1 MGLPRS
7 SPPQTC
13 AGGGQQRGH
22 TTHDGKYKVL
32 AGIPGVSPDPRGFS
46 LAPVPLPALS
56 SPSHLAAAR
65 AGSPLAAGEAAAAS
79 AGSLGSACSFQ
90 QPGKP
95 LFVKQRWRHQM
106 ERVSQ
111 RKSSRKKKKE
121 KKGERR
127 ERARSRR
134 QAGSCRAP
142 TCPQHGP
149 ASTRGDP
156 AGREEQGLAGGEMAA
171 DKPTC
176 ELPALN

>member
-22 TTHDGKYKVL
+22 TTHDRKYKVL

-111 RKSSRKKKKE
+111 RKSSKKKKR
-121 KKGERR
+121 KKGG
-127 ERARSRR
+127 A
-134 QAGSCRAP
+134 QGAGSQP
-142 TCPQHGP
+142 
-149 ASTRGDP
+149 P
-156 AGREEQGLAGGEMAA
+156 AGREL
-171 DKPTC
+171 PRSH
-176 ELPALN
+176 LPAARPRFNAGRSSRQRGAGLSGRGDGCR